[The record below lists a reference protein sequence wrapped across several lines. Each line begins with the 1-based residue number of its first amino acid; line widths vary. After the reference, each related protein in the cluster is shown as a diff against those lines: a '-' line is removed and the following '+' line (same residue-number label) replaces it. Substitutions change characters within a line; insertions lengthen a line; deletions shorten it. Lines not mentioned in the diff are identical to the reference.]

1 MFAVP
6 SLTLH
11 RSCLQNSLPSKG
23 LTLCDPQLPAA
34 GPCGDTSLA
43 RGAPLQPKPH
53 HGASQPASFRCEFL
67 LQTRG
72 RDFVRI
78 VQEARCHP
86 LCSWVSPASPWDLG
100 EGSLAPPPSS
110 SVDSRHRCSLSP
122 FRTNQKSQKTGPL
135 PSPQVSRGAC
145 PRLCSPGAF
154 GPPRGGG
161 DQCRESEAPRPA
173 VTLRAQ
179 GAACGGTVPGAA
191 GERKQPLLPLSNP
204 PWASPTPG
212 WHWERG
218 EEMQVYQVP
227 PVPRGGCSREP
238 TRGSGCCLH

>member
-72 RDFVRI
+72 RDFVRS

-173 VTLRAQ
+173 VRGLPGLAQ
-179 GAACGGTVPGAA
+179 GAGGCVWGHCAR
-191 GERKQPLLPLSNP
+191 GC
-204 PWASPTPG
+204 
-212 WHWERG
+212 RG
-218 EEMQVYQVP
+218 EEAAP
-227 PVPRGGCSREP
+227 ATTE
-238 TRGSGCCLH
+238 